1 MPIVRKAEL
10 REMTSEQRNKK
21 LTELRTELTKMLTMI
36 KAGGAIDS
44 PGKPKALKRSIARL
58 QTIINEEASKQ

>member
-1 MPIVRKAEL
+1 MPLIRKTEL
-10 REMTSEQRNKK
+10 REMTSEQRSKK
-21 LTELRTELTKMLTMI
+21 LIELRTELTKMLTMI

-44 PGKPKALKRSIARL
+44 PGKPKSLKRSIARL